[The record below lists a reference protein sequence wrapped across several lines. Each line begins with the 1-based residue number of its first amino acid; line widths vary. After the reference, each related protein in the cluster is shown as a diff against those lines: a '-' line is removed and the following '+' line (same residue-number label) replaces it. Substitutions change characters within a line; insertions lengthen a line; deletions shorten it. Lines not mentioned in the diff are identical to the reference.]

1 MEDQIS
7 FARKL
12 RREQT
17 PAERRFWVLLH
28 PWREAGW
35 HFRRQA
41 PIGPF
46 VVDFVCKRN
55 KLIFEIDGDSHYS
68 DEGIE
73 RDIARTNYLRRLGY
87 SALRFTNV
95 DVQGSD
101 DGVFEVLRGVLGEP
115 DAVRLGPSLFSPIRG
130 R

>member
-1 MEDQIS
+1 MEDRIS

-12 RREQT
+12 RLEQT
-17 PAERRFWVLLH
+17 PAERRFWALLH

-55 KLIFEIDGDSHYS
+55 KLET
-68 DEGIE
+68 
-73 RDIARTNYLRRLGY
+73 RKN
-87 SALRFTNV
+87 
-95 DVQGSD
+95 
-101 DGVFEVLRGVLGEP
+101 GVFKTD
-115 DAVRLGPSLFSPIRG
+115 DAVMAG
-130 R
+130 

>member
-1 MEDQIS
+1 MAGQIA

-17 PAERRFWVLLH
+17 PAERRFWALLH
-28 PWREAGW
+28 PWRQTGR

-46 VVDFVCKRN
+46 VVDFVCKRM
-55 KLIFEIDGDSHYS
+55 KLIVEIDGDSHYS
-68 DEGIE
+68 DEGAQ
-73 RDIARTNYLRRLGY
+73 RDLARTDYLRRLGY
-87 SALRFTNV
+87 CVLRFTN
-95 DVQGSD
+95 DDMLSNGS
-101 DGVFEVLRGVLGEP
+101 GVFEVLRGVLGEP
-115 DAVRLGPSLFSPIRG
+115 EDG

>member
-17 PAERRFWVLLH
+17 PAERRFWVLLR

-41 PIGPF
+41 PVGPF
-46 VVDFVCKRN
+46 IVDFVCKRN

-73 RDIARTNYLRRLGY
+73 RDVARTDYLRRLGY
-87 SALRFTNV
+87 SVLRFTND
-95 DVQGSD
+95 DVLGSD
-101 DGVFEVLRGVLGEP
+101 DGTFDVLRGVLGEP
-115 DAVRLGPSLFSPIRG
+115 KVAD
-130 R
+130 

>member
-17 PAERRFWVLLH
+17 PAERRFWALLH

-46 VVDFVCKRN
+46 VVDFVCKRA
-55 KLIFEIDGDSHYS
+55 KLVIEIDGDSHYS

-73 RDIARTNYLRRLGY
+73 RDIARTEYLRRLGY
-87 SALRFTNV
+87 SVLRFTND
-95 DVQGSD
+95 DVLGID
-101 DGVFEVLRGVLGEP
+101 EGVFEVLCGVLGEP
-115 DAVRLGPSLFSPIRG
+115 DARRYGAPIFSSP
-130 R
+130 

>member
-17 PAERRFWVLLH
+17 PGERRFWVLLH

-41 PIGPF
+41 PIWPF
-46 VVDFVCKRN
+46 VVDFVCKRM
-55 KLIFEIDGDSHYS
+55 KLVFEIDGDSHYS
-68 DEGIE
+68 DEE
-73 RDIARTNYLRRLGY
+73 MARDANRTAYLSRLSY
-87 SALRFTNV
+87 CVLRFTND
-95 DVQGSD
+95 DVLGSD
-101 DGVFEVLRGVLGEP
+101 DGLFEILRGVLGEP
-115 DAVRLGPSLFSPIRG
+115 EAGS
-130 R
+130 

>member
-1 MEDQIS
+1 MEDRIS

-12 RREQT
+12 RQDQT
-17 PAERRFWVLLH
+17 PAERRFWALLH

-46 VVDFVCKRN
+46 VVDFVCKRK
-55 KLIFEIDGDSHYS
+55 KLVFEIDGDSHYS

-73 RDIARTNYLRRLGY
+73 RDNTRTDYLRRLGY
-87 SALRFTNV
+87 SVVRFTNV
-95 DVQGSD
+95 DVLESD
-101 DGVFEVLRGVLGEP
+101 DGVFEVLRGVLGEA
-115 DAVRLGPSLFSPIRG
+115 DAGI
-130 R
+130 